1 MKKNLKIFF
10 IVALFLTG
18 YMFYASPV
26 YPQSV
31 NAPMPDLILACP
43 GKLVKLNYSASKKQY
58 DVRAETFF
66 NKEDIKQAAVIDKN
80 IFVITVNKILKFDIN
95 LKNKISKE
103 FANIEALVVNDKNVF
118 ICAKG
123 SFMALDKKLNELNKV
138 NIGKNAHDILVY
150 KDAAYLLDNIMMPL
164 YVLEIDIKNP
174 AKLEILNKA
183 DFSGVNAHLTYQW
196 LNPQLNQW
204 IVIQSYAHMGG
215 SGQTARIYFMSG
227 AKKEFTSQE
236 IYKETIESSEMSR
249 QEGFPAEEKFITG
262 LKIMGVTPVYPVFAV
277 AYKPQEQ
284 VFYKI
289 GEKNKQNEQS
299 KFSLCK
305 IESCNNKISLSN
317 VLKLDYKDDAQKFIV
332 RQKNNYLFIIPLHGN
347 NLKVIKMD
355 KQPKVIL
362 SQKLNIADTVDL
374 CVY

>member
-1 MKKNLKIFF
+1 MKKSLKIFF
-10 IVALFLTG
+10 IMALFLTG
-18 YMFYASPV
+18 YMFYTSPV

-43 GKLVKLNYSASKKQY
+43 GKLVRLNYSASKKQY
-58 DVRAETFF
+58 EAQAEALF
-66 NKEDIKQAAVIDKN
+66 NKDDIKQAAVIGRD
-80 IFVITVNKILKFDIN
+80 IFVITAGKILKFDIN

-103 FANIEALVVNDKNVF
+103 FANIEALAVNDKNVF

-123 SFMALDKKLNELNKV
+123 SFVALDKKLNELNKV

-164 YVLEIDIKNP
+164 YVLKIDIKNP

-183 DFSGVNAHLTYQW
+183 DFSGINAHLTYQW

-215 SGQTARIYFMSG
+215 SGQTARIYSMSG
-227 AKKEFTSQE
+227 VKNEFTQE
-236 IYKETIESSEMSR
+236 IYEETVERTDMSSQGVSTDD
-249 QEGFPAEEKFITG
+249 KIFITG
-262 LKIMGVTPVYPVFAV
+262 LEIMGVTPVYPVFAV
-277 AYKPQEQ
+277 TYKPGE

-289 GEKNKQNEQS
+289 GEKNKQNEQT
-299 KFSLCK
+299 KYSLCK
-305 IESCNNKISLSN
+305 IESRNNKISLSN